1 MWSILNQNRCGQFLP
16 KPVQS
21 TLSVRKDLRRFQKD
35 NMPALFDL
43 TPPKLY
49 KIALIVEVE
58 NEISTYSKW
67 AGQEMLKNTRS
78 VGLEVEGRTDPVF
91 KLFQLQEAVTFHVP
105 CFITSRPLTEL
116 RIDPRPLPQ
125 NLSCISVFSFV
136 KFLKFAH
143 LIVSS

>member
-91 KLFQLQEAVTFHVP
+91 KLFQLQEAVTF
-105 CFITSRPLTEL
+105 
-116 RIDPRPLPQ
+116 
-125 NLSCISVFSFV
+125 
-136 KFLKFAH
+136 
-143 LIVSS
+143 